1 MPDLRIRQLDR
12 DDVAR
17 AWPLARSNSR
27 FSSVSGW
34 NRFAHDLFE
43 RSGGIIAVSAEDGC
57 LHGIATYEPIT
68 TKGSGRVLHVE
79 IMVAFELSRR
89 APVKHALC
97 DALLCFARL
106 FGCDSVRVT
115 MSDGTVVE
123 HPAGPS
129 GAEQCR
135 EASRKVE

>member
-12 DDVAR
+12 EDVAR
-17 AWPLARSNSR
+17 AWPLVRSKSR
-27 FSSVSGW
+27 LSSLSGW

-68 TKGSGRVLHVE
+68 KGNSGRVLHVE

-89 APVKHALC
+89 APVRQALC
-97 DALLCFARL
+97 DALLGFARL
-106 FGCDSVRVT
+106 FDCDSVRIT
-115 MSDGTVVE
+115 MLDGTVVE
-123 HPAGPS
+123 HPAGPA

-135 EASRKVE
+135 EASRRVE

>member
-12 DDVAR
+12 EDVAR
-17 AWPLARSNSR
+17 AWPLVRSKSR
-27 FSSVSGW
+27 LSSLSGW

-43 RSGGIIAVSAEDGC
+43 RSGGIIAVSVEDGC

-68 TKGSGRVLHVE
+68 KGNSGRVLNVE

-89 APVKHALC
+89 APVRQALC
-97 DALLCFARL
+97 DALLGFARL
-106 FGCDSVRVT
+106 FDCDSVRIT
-115 MSDGTVVE
+115 MLDGTVVE
-123 HPAGPS
+123 HPAGPA

-135 EASRKVE
+135 EASRRVE

>member
-12 DDVAR
+12 EDVAR
-17 AWPLARSNSR
+17 AWPLVRSKSR
-27 FSSVSGW
+27 LSSLSGW

-68 TKGSGRVLHVE
+68 KRNSDRVLHVE

-89 APVKHALC
+89 APVRHALC
-97 DALLCFARL
+97 DALLGFARL
-106 FGCDSVRVT
+106 FDCDSVRIT
-115 MSDGTVVE
+115 MLDGTVVE
-123 HPAGPS
+123 HPAGPA

-135 EASRKVE
+135 EASRRVE

>member
-12 DDVAR
+12 GDVAR
-17 AWPLARSNSR
+17 AWPLVRSKSR
-27 FSSVSGW
+27 ITSLSGW

-57 LHGIATYEPIT
+57 LHGIATYEPIL
-68 TKGSGRVLHVE
+68 KRNSGRVLHVE

-89 APVKHALC
+89 APVRHALC
-97 DALLCFARL
+97 DALLGFARL
-106 FGCDSVRVT
+106 FDCDSVLVT
-115 MSDGTVVE
+115 MPDGTVVE
-123 HPAGPS
+123 HPAGPA

-135 EASRKVE
+135 EAFRRVE

>member
-12 DDVAR
+12 EDVAR
-17 AWPLARSNSR
+17 AWPLVRSKSR
-27 FSSVSGW
+27 LSSLSGW

-68 TKGSGRVLHVE
+68 KGNSGRVLNVE

-89 APVKHALC
+89 APVRQALC
-97 DALLCFARL
+97 DALLGFARL
-106 FGCDSVRVT
+106 FDCDSVRVT
-115 MSDGTVVE
+115 TPDGTVAE
-123 HPAGPS
+123 HPAGPE
-129 GAEQCR
+129 GAEPCR
-135 EASRKVE
+135 ETSRRVE